1 MNIESCYRNGCQALQ
16 NKKMAEEINF
26 LREQISEKNLLK
38 MIRVSPS
45 SKSLFSLKLSNREEY
60 DLSYTNIKNM
70 YESCINDEI
79 PEFKC
84 VNGPMKSDIALHKKK
99 QL

>member
-45 SKSLFSLKLSNREEY
+45 SKKVYFR
-60 DLSYTNIKNM
+60 
-70 YESCINDEI
+70 
-79 PEFKC
+79 
-84 VNGPMKSDIALHKKK
+84 
-99 QL
+99 